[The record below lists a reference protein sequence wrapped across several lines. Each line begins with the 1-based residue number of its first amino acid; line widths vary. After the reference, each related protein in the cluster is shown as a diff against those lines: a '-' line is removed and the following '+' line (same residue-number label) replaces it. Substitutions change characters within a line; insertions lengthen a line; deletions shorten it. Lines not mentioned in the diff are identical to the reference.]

1 MPGPAGLL
9 DGGGDEMKGMKWM
22 LVAGLAFLGCAV
34 VALHLIDRWADGSTL
49 AGRGGNGPQAGAAGL
64 IAPQGQDPGDQ
75 AAPALPE
82 RPDQQRELALNEC
95 VERLAH
101 DRGLD
106 EVKPVA
112 PGRWPAIK
120 RAREVRRLKRLQA
133 RQDCEQQLAVVG
145 TP

>member
-1 MPGPAGLL
+1 
-9 DGGGDEMKGMKWM
+9 MKGMRWM

-34 VALHLIDRWADGSTL
+34 VALHLIDRWADGSIPS
-49 AGRGGNGPQAGAAGL
+49 GRGGNGSQDGDAGL
-64 IAPQGQDPGDQ
+64 VAPLGQDPGDQ
-75 AAPALPE
+75 AAPGGPV

-95 VERLAH
+95 VERLAR
-101 DRGLD
+101 DRGVD

-133 RQDCEQQLAVVG
+133 REECEQQLAMG